1 MEASA
6 LSSRFPVREEKK
18 ARSRAALIA
27 AARELFHARG
37 YEETTL
43 EEVAE
48 RAGLHVQTLY
58 RHFATKQELA
68 LAGDR
73 IWLERFRKEITDPDR
88 TGDTF
93 SFWRDWLG
101 RAVGELAPEG
111 DGEYRRHLKVRS
123 ATPHILGALWAVQAE
138 YEDLLTAALAK
149 DFDLPAEGA
158 GPPRLVA
165 GMLVAGNGYVLRRYE
180 VDDID
185 LKAMSMQ
192 VIDEVEAMV
201 GAMVK
206 SHEVV

>member
-1 MEASA
+1 MEADP
-6 LSSRFPVREEKK
+6 LSSRFPAREKK
-18 ARSRAALIA
+18 KAQSRAALIA
-27 AARELFHARG
+27 AARELFHAKG

-73 IWLERFRKEITDPDR
+73 IWLERFRRQITDPGR

-93 SFWRDWLG
+93 SFWRNWLD
-101 RAVGELAPEG
+101 RAIDELAPEG
-111 DGEYRRHLKVRS
+111 DREYKRHLKMRS
-123 ATPHILGALWAVQAE
+123 ASPHILGALWAVQAE
-138 YEDLLTAALAK
+138 YEDLLTASLAK
-149 DFDLPAEGA
+149 DFGLPAEGA

-180 VDDID
+180 DEEID
-185 LKAMSMQ
+185 LRAMSLQ
-192 VIDEVEAMV
+192 VIDEVEAMTRP
-201 GAMVK
+201 MVRRR
-206 SHEVV
+206 ETV